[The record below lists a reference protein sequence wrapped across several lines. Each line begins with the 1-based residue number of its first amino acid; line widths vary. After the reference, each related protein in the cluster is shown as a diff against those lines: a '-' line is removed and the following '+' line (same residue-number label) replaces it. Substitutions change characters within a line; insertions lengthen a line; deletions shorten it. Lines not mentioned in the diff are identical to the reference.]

1 MEDVL
6 LILSAAP
13 IALSVVAL
21 LTSLLG
27 VARRARADSEFVNE
41 LSKSIAQLKESIA
54 AQKSEFERVQSQL
67 YVEMKEVDA
76 RNRSQGSV
84 NKSISQ
90 GSVNKNILIK
100 GNSSEMYHIYF
111 SGVKGRGENKELPDY
126 VKEALYKLD
135 KRDKKHIV
143 KALNQPSVKGRMRYF
158 DKVFKMASQLI

>member
-27 VARRARADSEFVNE
+27 VTRRARADSEFVNE

-54 AQKSEFERVQSQL
+54 AQKSEIERVQSQL

-84 NKSISQ
+84 NK
-90 GSVNKNILIK
+90 NILIK
-100 GNSSEMYHIYF
+100 DNSSEMYHIYF

>member
-27 VARRARADSEFVNE
+27 VTRRARADSEFVNE

-54 AQKSEFERVQSQL
+54 AQKSEIERVQSQL

-84 NKSISQ
+84 NKS
-90 GSVNKNILIK
+90 ILIK